1 VSREFGA
8 KVRHTSGNNNFSGEH
23 RFYMGRRFPKTSEKP
38 SWPSLFGVAGAAY
51 IFIDPYR
58 LGATALEWLWTG
70 LTFTA
75 FVTLSV
81 IASIYWSERRI
92 MRRVCVAMAVIAACF
107 AAYRPAGACL
117 YIFVAAYAPVA
128 TGGAI
133 IASAGL
139 IIGAIVAMLTQ
150 WHLRWPSVSPSW
162 FPYVASFEALIVG
175 AAITFAM
182 RQQTSLRR
190 ALKTAEQERIARDL
204 HDILGHTLSVII
216 LKSELANRLIDHDL
230 KRAKKEME
238 DVEAVAR
245 KALSEVREAI
255 SGYRSGDLFAEIERA
270 QQTLETA
277 GISVQ
282 RDYQPTAL
290 PFAEERTLALIL
302 REAITNV
309 IRHAQATECK
319 LSLKSTAESCEL
331 IVQDNGRGVSAP
343 AGNGM
348 IGIRERVAA
357 IGGQVAW
364 ISSPGTE
371 LRVTVP
377 LQGSQGT

>member
-1 VSREFGA
+1 MA
-8 KVRHTSGNNNFSGEH
+8 WH
-23 RFYMGRRFPKTSEKP
+23 FPKASEKP

-58 LGATALEWLWTG
+58 LGATATEWLWTG

-75 FVTLSV
+75 FLALSV
-81 IASIYWSERRI
+81 IASIYWSDRRL
-92 MRRVCVAMAVIAACF
+92 MRRVCIAMAAIAAGF
-107 AAYRPAGACL
+107 TAYRPAGACL

-133 IASAGL
+133 VPSAVA
-139 IIGAIVAMLTQ
+139 IIGAIAVTLTQ

-162 FPYVASFEALIVG
+162 FPYVTSFEALIIG

-216 LKSELANRLIDHDL
+216 LKSELANRVIDHDL

-238 DVEAVAR
+238 DVESVAR

-282 RDYQPTAL
+282 RDYQPTSL
-290 PFAEERTLALIL
+290 PFALDRTLALIL

-319 LSLKSTAESCEL
+319 LTLTSTAESCEL
-331 IVQDNGRGVSAP
+331 VVHDNGRGVSAQ

-348 IGIRERVAA
+348 NGIRERVAA
-357 IGGQVAW
+357 IGGQVTW
-364 ISSPGTE
+364 TTPPGTE

-377 LQGSQGT
+377 LAGHQ